1 MVKADNKTVI
11 YRKIPDE
18 YPIPGEHLVVES
30 RELDENLGEN
40 EVLTRNLYFSLD
52 PYLRNRMKGAE
63 SFKPDYTTRYE
74 VGRTID
80 NYSVGEV
87 VSSKNPKYPVGAIVT
102 GFLGL
107 EEFTRVSADQD
118 LEIIEGARE
127 SKLPLSYH
135 IGALGM
141 PGFTAYGSLIEI
153 GQPKAGETIYVS
165 AASGAVGQLVG
176 QIAKRL
182 GLRVIGSAGS
192 DEKVEFLLK
201 ELKFDAAFN
210 HREGNILK
218 ALQAA
223 APEGIDIYYENV
235 GGEALD
241 AALEVLKHHG
251 RIVVS
256 GMITSYNSNT
266 PYGYRNLINIVS
278 KRLKIEGF
286 ITFDFSDETKANF
299 KRDVTAWLLN
309 GEIVYKE
316 DVTFGLENAPGA
328 FLGLY
333 QGKNFGKSV
342 VKIADL

>member
-1 MVKADNKTVI
+1 MVKADNKAVI
-11 YRKIPDE
+11 YRKVPDE

-30 RELDENLGEN
+30 KELDENLGEN

-52 PYLRNRMKGAE
+52 PYLRNRMKPAE

-74 VGRTID
+74 VGKTID
-80 NYSVGEV
+80 NYAVGEV
-87 VSSKNPKYPVGAIVT
+87 VASKNPKYPVGAVVS

-107 EEFTRVSADQD
+107 EEYTRVLANQSLA
-118 LEIIEGARE
+118 IIEDART
-127 SKLPLSYH
+127 SKLSLSH
-135 IGALGM
+135 HVGALGM
-141 PGFTAYGSLIEI
+141 PGITAYGSLLEI
-153 GQPKAGETIYVS
+153 GKPKAGETIYVS

-192 DEKVEFLLK
+192 DEKVEYLLK

-210 HREGNILK
+210 HRGGNILK
-218 ALQAA
+218 SLRAA

-241 AALEVLKHHG
+241 AALEVLNHHG
-251 RIVVS
+251 RIVAS
-256 GMITSYNSNT
+256 GMITGYNT
-266 PYGYRNLINIVS
+266 EAPYAYKNLINIVS
-278 KRLKIEGF
+278 RRLKIEGF
-286 ITFDFSDETKANF
+286 ISDDFSEETKANF
-299 KRDVTAWLLN
+299 ERDVKAWLLS
-309 GEIVYKE
+309 GEIVYRE
-316 DVTFGLENAPGA
+316 DVTFGLEKAPEA

-333 QGKNFGKSV
+333 QGKNFGKAV